1 MATYVFQKLKA
12 VGISDA
18 AAHRIAPTL
27 SLSSLRAE
35 APIWPSGN
43 SPVAWRFVINGVV
56 AAVVPVE
63 GGGVEV
69 QNLYGAE
76 AWFGEQSIINA
87 SSSYVEYVC
96 VTDVELVSMPATVFL
111 RLLDEECSF
120 AVRIARLISWRAQ
133 RDAETLLL
141 IKAGNSALRA
151 VIGVG
156 MLFEA
161 IAAKSDQPVTENMT
175 DSLSLPVSQH
185 VLARLCGVSRTSLWE
200 SMSKL
205 EGAGWVKVHYGK
217 VELFGLHAWRIVMR
231 RRRESRSAKMNPTI
245 NELLKEFSHADMA
258 KPNPAH
264 MSLPMDGRV
273 PASINR

>member
-18 AAHRIAPTL
+18 IAYRIAPTL

-35 APIWPSGN
+35 ARIWPSRD
-43 SPVAWRFVINGVV
+43 SPAAWWFVISGVV
-56 AAVVPVE
+56 ATVVPVE
-63 GGGVEV
+63 GGGCEV

-96 VTDVELVSMPATVFL
+96 VTDVELVSMPASIFL

-133 RDAETLLL
+133 RDAETLML

-161 IAAKSDQPVTENMT
+161 VAAKSDQPVTENMADT
-175 DSLSLPVSQH
+175 LSLPVSQH
-185 VLARLCGVSRTSLWE
+185 VLSRLCGVSRTSLWE
-200 SMSKL
+200 SMSRL
-205 EGAGWVKVHYGK
+205 EGAGWIKIHYGR
-217 VELFGLHAWRIVMR
+217 VELFGLQAWRVVMR

-245 NELLKEFSHADMA
+245 NELLEEFSHADMA

-264 MSLPMDGRV
+264 MSSRVDGRS
-273 PASINR
+273 PASINH